1 MHDLVQVLAGGC
13 EASDVVLARP
23 VAARGIG
30 VRTEGETLAVTADGT
45 VLGELLGGAIDGPV
59 RGAAAD
65 LIASADTARVVPMH
79 LPHGDAREAGLSCG
93 GHVDVLL
100 QRASALPAAAVERLR
115 AGCLVALVTDLVSGR
130 SRAVEP
136 GQPVRTSTSASPA
149 AAAAA
154 GAASVAVP
162 AQAQSPDEEGG
173 FADTVRRLL
182 LAGRTAAAVE
192 GATVVEL
199 FVPTTHLVLLGAGTL
214 AEAIAAQARLLG
226 WRATTVGVAS
236 TGVGAVERLGPSGG
250 LVAFAHDAAV
260 DDPVL
265 IAALRAGVGYVGA
278 LGSRRTHALRLER
291 LRAAGV
297 GDGDLARIHG
307 PVGLDLGAR
316 TVTEIALAISAEA
329 LAVLTRRA
337 PTPLRDG
344 AGPIHR

>member
-1 MHDLVQVLAGGC
+1 MHDLVQVLAADC

-30 VRTEGETLAVTADGT
+30 VRSEGETLAVTADGS

-59 RGAAAD
+59 RGAAAS
-65 LIASADTARVVPMH
+65 LIASSDTARVVPMH

-115 AGCLVALVTDLVSGR
+115 AGCLVALVTDLASGR

-136 GQPVRTSTSASPA
+136 GKPVRAPASVSVSVPASVSAS
-149 AAAAA
+149 
-154 GAASVAVP
+154 VP
-162 AQAQSPDEEGG
+162 AQAQPPDEEGG

-199 FVPTTHLVLLGAGTL
+199 FVPTTHLVLLGAGAL

-226 WRATTVGVAS
+226 WRATTVGVAA

-297 GDGDLARIHG
+297 DDGDLARIHG

-329 LAVLTRRA
+329 LAVLTRRT